1 MMKPIVT
8 ALCLLA
14 SLNAAAVTVKPADL
28 HGKWLCGVSYDDI
41 SLGTI
46 DATEF
51 NADGTFTSQGI
62 AETPIEKPM
71 LRYHSQARG
80 HWALKAG
87 HLIMTLDENQVQ
99 RAFSAEA
106 KAMLADNPQAQK
118 IEQALFEALSSD
130 DEQGNEIDFRLLD
143 FSPEKFNYEQR
154 IGEHKF
160 YGGCKR

>member
-1 MMKPIVT
+1 MIKSILT

-14 SLNAAAVTVKPADL
+14 SLNAYALTVKPVDL

-51 NADGTFTSQGI
+51 NADGTFKSQGI
-62 AETPIEKPM
+62 AETPIEKPV
-71 LRYHSQARG
+71 LHYRSQARG
-80 HWALKAG
+80 TWALKAD
-87 HLIMTLDENQVQ
+87 HLVLTLTENKVQ
-99 RAFSAEA
+99 RDFSQQVE
-106 KAMLADNPQAQK
+106 AMLAQNPQAQAM
-118 IEQALFEALSSD
+118 EQALFEALSSD

-143 FSPEKFNYEQR
+143 FAQDKFNYEQR